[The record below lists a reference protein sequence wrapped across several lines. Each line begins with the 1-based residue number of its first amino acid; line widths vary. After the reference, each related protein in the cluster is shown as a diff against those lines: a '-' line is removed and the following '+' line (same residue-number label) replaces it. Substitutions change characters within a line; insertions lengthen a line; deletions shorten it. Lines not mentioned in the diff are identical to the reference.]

1 MKVNDIE
8 VEWIE
13 NMTIDNLLR
22 FVEEDKRIIQFKGN
36 MIYIFLND
44 KILDPTE
51 YNKIIV
57 KKEDEVKMIPVVA
70 GG

>member
-1 MKVNDIE
+1 M
-8 VEWIE
+8 
-13 NMTIDNLLR
+13 
-22 FVEEDKRIIQFKGN
+22 
-36 MIYIFLND
+36 FLND